1 MAKLSKLI
9 LIKGASYSII
19 VKDYGLSKCSENPS
33 SMQTLFRSFSVDL
46 CDELEEAMPD
56 PSAQYFTGDWLEE
69 ESLFPKP
76 AETPKVN
83 GRF

>member
-1 MAKLSKLI
+1 MAELSKRI
-9 LIKGASYSII
+9 LIKGASYFTI
-19 VKDYGLSKCSENPS
+19 VKDYVLSKWSGKYS
-33 SMQTLFRSFSVDL
+33 SMLTLFHSFSVDL